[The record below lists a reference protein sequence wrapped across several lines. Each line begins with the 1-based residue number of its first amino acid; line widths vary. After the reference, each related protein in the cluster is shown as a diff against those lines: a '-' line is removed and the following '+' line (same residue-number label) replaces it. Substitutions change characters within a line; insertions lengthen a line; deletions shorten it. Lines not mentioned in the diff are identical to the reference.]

1 MKLLVI
7 GSGMKGSAQEPDV
20 PADLC
25 LGEIEKRGIRIEYAM
40 E

>member
-1 MKLLVI
+1 L
-7 GSGMKGSAQEPDV
+7 QEMDV
-20 PADLC
+20 PADLF